1 MSTDLNFS
9 EVTGGKPS
17 ENDFPDKYNSVNIG
31 DEEVQIKE
39 ENERIK
45 KEIEKERKIAFN
57 ACSILKME
65 IDYIG
70 NFFFGKKKE
79 EKNSK
84 DKIKKSNLSFDKKTF
99 SDEEADDEG
108 EGEGEGENEQD
119 YTLSKFYQSNT
130 REDLQNQLKNIN
142 FEDEDE
148 NNDKNEIKEID
159 CEMKKLDLLSG
170 SDEEKQA
177 EEEKEFTIESGG
189 RNNDNDSQ
197 ENKEKGKIVY
207 LLFLY

>member
-1 MSTDLNFS
+1 
-9 EVTGGKPS
+9 VTGGKPN
-17 ENDFPDKYNSVNIG
+17 ENDLPDKYNSVNIG

-39 ENERIK
+39 ENERLK

-57 ACSILKME
+57 ACNILKME
-65 IDYIG
+65 IEYIG

-79 EKNSK
+79 KNSFE
-84 DKIKKSNLSFDKKTF
+84 KIKKSYLSYDKNTF

-108 EGEGEGENEQD
+108 EDEGEDEED

-142 FEDEDE
+142 FEDEDDE
-148 NNDKNEIKEID
+148 NLEEKENEIKDLD
-159 CEMKKLDLLSG
+159 CEMKKSDLLSG
-170 SDEEKQA
+170 SDEEKQP

-189 RNNDNDSQ
+189 RNKEVEEDS
-197 ENKEKGKIVY
+197 EVNNKKGK
-207 LLFLY
+207 FF